1 MIASIT
7 SFVGKVVATVRDP
20 IFGVKR
26 PKVKV
31 SKSAK
36 SKRCGKKCRCN

>member
-7 SFVGKVVATVRDP
+7 SFVGKVVATVREP

-26 PKVKV
+26 PKARVG
-31 SKSAK
+31 KSAK
-36 SKRCGKKCRCN
+36 SKRCSRKCRCN